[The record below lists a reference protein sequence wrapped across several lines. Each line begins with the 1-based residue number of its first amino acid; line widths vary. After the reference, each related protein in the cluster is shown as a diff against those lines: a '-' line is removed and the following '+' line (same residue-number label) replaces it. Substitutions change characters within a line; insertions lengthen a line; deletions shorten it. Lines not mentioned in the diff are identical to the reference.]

1 MCPQFQPMPNKALM
15 FTEDPFPAGIDATP
29 TLSECIRLLGVHPD
43 RPETFPYVNSDV
55 TAGMENE
62 LQVAVSGNRETVDL
76 PQTIEHSCYYANI
89 KLRVRRGDTPH
100 SSLRGLE
107 RYLAENPEGVWENS
121 WVRFLHNRL
130 NDNSQRVLH
139 LDFKADKSNPDS
151 PPRSDISRFSS
162 LENGEQWLRLPISY
176 LLKLSL
182 ADVIGR
188 GGGHPIITTGDRLL
202 DNFLSDNTSPETLS
216 FHVVHSPPQ
225 NGVGAGVAREAAK
238 RFLLCNL
245 LLDYANIKFG
255 LKENGQRALLFFS
268 PHPPIRQRLLNE
280 NISDAFYRELFMSPC
295 LSGWDKGES
304 KHDYMA
310 LCHQVLSRSHINA
323 VMKMREASIITKNL
337 VVLPHTSNVGLANNG
352 THISLGS
359 KRMTRL
365 NSNPVTGFSRHHE
378 KYLGD
383 LNAKIME
390 HFLPL
395 FVGTYSAAPYRF
407 DYEDFH
413 PEKALGFLPHQLDY
427 THLRMIWR
435 RWKKKAKNKVFGHAL
450 TPFGPHGLDRFI
462 RSAFSLKG
470 DFVPDFRL
478 LDYPVALLAT
488 EKNCCQDGRMGNN
501 YSLKKDLET
510 LGVFDKRMS
519 LYQLIKLREFAK
531 MGFSGFE
538 FRHYSLFHDFDDMKE
553 AANLQMLLAA
563 LAFKYII
570 SGRISH
576 DDIPSTPFIE
586 SERRQ
591 ILFGTAIGIPTFF
604 VLKKTRN
611 IFLKQILQRVK
622 GSRVSR
628 RYSDYFRVHNSEY
641 RLALLEI
648 LRKDGSDLIEI
659 MGMDET
665 MRDLEE
671 RLKHP
676 TEKSA
681 WSKLVCGILGSDAAK
696 IKPHDLSAH
705 EFNSAAERY
714 YRERLRIRH
723 LEEGWRYLAD
733 DIRAMAHG
741 RLPLTLE
748 QRDEIKK
755 FCAGRPLEEAIAHN
769 GRQIS
774 DGKVDEDGAVNF
786 IRLFLLAE
794 TFDSKKR

>member
-1 MCPQFQPMPNKALM
+1 MPNKTLM
-15 FTEDPFPAGIDATP
+15 FTEDSFPAGIDAAP
-29 TLSECIRLLGVHPD
+29 TLSECIRILGVHPD

-188 GGGHPIITTGDRLL
+188 GGGHPIITTGARLL

-280 NISDAFYRELFMSPC
+280 SISDAFYRELFMSPC

-304 KHDYMA
+304 KHAYMA

-359 KRMTRL
+359 KRMTML

-450 TPFGPHGLDRFI
+450 TPFGPHDLDRFI

-488 EKNCCQDGRMGNN
+488 EGNCCQDGRLGND

-519 LYQLIKLREFAK
+519 LYQLIKLREFTE

-538 FRHYSLFHDFDDMKE
+538 FRHYSLFHDFGDMKE

-591 ILFGTAIGIPTFF
+591 ILFGAAIGIPTFF

-733 DIRAMAHG
+733 DIKAMAHG

-769 GRQIS
+769 GRQVS

-794 TFDSKKR
+794 TFDSKRR